1 MSCNIGLVSLLVKDY
16 DEAISFYV
24 NSMGFTLVEDTKMG
38 ETKRWVVVA
47 PKGSTG
53 TNLLLAKAMS
63 EQEMSAV
70 GNQAGGRVWLFLNTD
85 DFYRDYNAMKENGVT
100 FLETPREEVYATVA
114 VCQDLYG
121 NKFDLIQRK

>member
-1 MSCNIGLVSLLVKDY
+1 MSCSIGLVSLLVKDY

>member
-70 GNQAGGRVWLFLNTD
+70 GNQAGGRVWLFLNTE

-100 FLETPREEVYATVA
+100 FLETPREEVYATVV

>member
-1 MSCNIGLVSLLVKDY
+1 MSCSIGLVSLLVKDY

-38 ETKRWVVVA
+38 ETKRWVIVA